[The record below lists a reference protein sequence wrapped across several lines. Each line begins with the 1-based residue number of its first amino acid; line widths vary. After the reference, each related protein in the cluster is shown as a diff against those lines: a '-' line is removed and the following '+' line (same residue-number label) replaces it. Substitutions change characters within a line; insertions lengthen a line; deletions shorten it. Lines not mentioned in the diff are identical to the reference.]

1 MNGILKMIRYSY
13 FLPRFLIILLI
24 YLFFYFFFDPI
35 FKFVLI
41 RSLQGF
47 FEAKVEIL
55 KLKTSFLNPSIEI
68 YDFSAGNKNDEFK
81 NIFEFKKLK
90 FSLKLEPLFEKK
102 LIIEDAILNGLIFD
116 TPRKKSCRIIK
127 NKKKETPS
135 FVKKYANEIK
145 DYTEFRFDS
154 LSKELVD
161 DIKIEFEN
169 LTSIRLLNK
178 LEEKYQSDYKNILEA
193 INFDKYNDEIER
205 IKKDFYDLKK
215 EKNFIRQLKM
225 AGEIK
230 KRIENLQKD
239 FKKDKDD
246 IDRRIL
252 ELKVYYTD
260 IEKAKKADIENL
272 TDKLKL
278 TKVSR
283 ENIEK
288 ILFGKN
294 IYENFLYYYSI
305 LENISKYIP
314 ENPKK
319 KIFEERGKRGRI
331 IRFPKKDSLPSF
343 LLKNLSIDGYAGKEN
358 KILYKGR
365 IVNITSEPYLYK
377 HPLLIDIYGKNE
389 KGYISLKSEIEIY
402 NNKSNTYFEFKNM
415 SIKNI
420 NFGVRNFAINVKEG
434 FCDIKADIKTVSNR
448 INGVIDI
455 FFHDVIIVDD
465 INLDTKKSIV
475 DIIRNSIL
483 SVKNF
488 NLSINISG
496 DFTNSSINF
505 SSSLGKD
512 LSKYLNSYYE
522 KKLED
527 IKKDIERKIDL
538 KIKDYKIK
546 IEKDLETKKIKLKK
560 DLEYKAKNIDEKIN
574 DILNS
579 LKF

>member
-178 LEEKYQSDYKNILEA
+178 LEEKYQSDYKNILGA